1 MARGRRRRRRRRGSG
16 LKYVLICLICV
27 CILCLIPASY
37 YVIKSYVEDAGKVA
51 ITDNVTSDEPLILRE
66 EQPKVEET
74 ESQVEEETV
83 EETTQE
89 AIEEIIEW
97 PDFEVLEPVVSNT
110 TVFDPIGA
118 TAWPVQDLP
127 VYDNMATVV
136 DTIVA
141 GTPMLVLSY
150 EYDLF
155 KVSYDGKMGL
165 VAADACMIN
174 LPDVMQEEMEYDI
187 TNSYSSIYM
196 IHGDDIDNVTGEVL
210 YPYVKQGRDEY
221 LVPLLVPVAKAL
233 FQAEAGALEMGY
245 TIKIYDAYRPNS
257 VTNEIYDKTSAFVKK
272 YPEYVD
278 YMTETVNG
286 TTYKQSNFLAK
297 SVSNHNYGVAIDL
310 TLVNCHTGEEMQMQS
325 AMHELSTLSVLDRN
339 NPVANALQELMIS
352 YGFEGLKSEWW
363 HFQIKNYR
371 LSVATFQ
378 AKPYQETIVNTIGA
392 DAGVEEPQIP
402 ANNEV
407 EELLI

>member
-1 MARGRRRRRRRRGSG
+1 MSRGRRRRRRRRNSG

-27 CILCLIPASY
+27 CVLCLVPAAY
-37 YVIKSYVEDAGKVA
+37 YAIKSFVEEAGKVE
-51 ITDNVTSDEPLILRE
+51 ITDTSEEPIILRE

-74 ESQVEEETV
+74 EPETV
-83 EETTQE
+83 EETIEETTEPATQ
-89 AIEEIIEW
+89 EIIEW
-97 PDFEVLEPVVSNT
+97 PEFEVLEPVVSDT

-127 VYDNMATVV
+127 VYDNMAVVV
-136 DTIVA
+136 DTIAA

-174 LPDVMQEEMEYDI
+174 LPDVMQVEMEYDI
-187 TNSYSSIYM
+187 TNSYSSIYK
-196 IHGDDIDNVTGEVL
+196 IHGDDIDNVTGEIL
-210 YPYVKQGRDEY
+210 YPYVRQGRNEY
-221 LVPLLVPVAKAL
+221 LVPLLLPVAKAL
-233 FQAEAGALEMGY
+233 FEAEAGALEMGY
-245 TIKIYDAYRPNS
+245 TIKIYDAYRPHT

-297 SVSNHNYGVAIDL
+297 STSNHNYGVAIDI

-325 AMHELSTLSVLDRN
+325 KMHELSTLSVLDRN
-339 NPVANALQELMIS
+339 NPVADALQELMTA

-363 HFQIKNYR
+363 HFQIKGCR
-371 LSVATFQ
+371 LSVASFQ
-378 AKPYQETIVNTIGA
+378 ARPYEEAVVNTIGA
-392 DAGVEEPQIP
+392 DAGAEEQQRP
-402 ANNEV
+402 ANSKV